1 MNMKNIPEFSGKTI
15 LITGGSGSIGSY
27 LTEAILQTDCKVVR
41 VLSNNEYELF
51 KLEKKF
57 PDSKKLRL
65 FLGDIRDKD
74 RLRVAVDGVDIVFHA
89 AALKHV
95 PLCEFNPFD
104 AIQTNVLGTQNMIEA
119 CIQSNVEKFVFISTD
134 KASSPLST
142 LGATKLLAERLTISA
157 MAYRRS
163 LTRPIMYCIRFGNVI
178 GTRGSVLELF
188 MEQVRSN
195 EALTITN
202 NEMTRFTMTKKEA
215 VELILSTVEIA
226 KGGEIF
232 VLKMKALKI
241 LDLAKAV
248 ISLYSKNAQ
257 EHKIIETGIRDGEKL
272 HESLITKEE
281 ISRFREYE
289 DMYVLPQPNS
299 EKYNNLPKLETNYSS
314 EQDNMMSINEIED
327 MLKNISNELEY

>member
-1 MNMKNIPEFSGKTI
+1 MTMKNMEEFSGKTI

-27 LTEAILQTDCKVVR
+27 LTEAILQTNCKAIR
-41 VLSNNEYELF
+41 VLSNNEYELYT
-51 KLEKKF
+51 LERKF
-57 PDSKKLRL
+57 PNSKKLRL
-65 FLGDIRDKD
+65 FLGDIRDKG
-74 RLRVAVDGVDIVFHA
+74 RLRVAADGADIVFHA

-104 AIQTNVLGTQNMIEA
+104 AIQTNVIGTQNMIEA
-119 CIQSNVEKFVFISTD
+119 CIQANVEKFVFISTD

-157 MAYRRS
+157 MAYRKS

-188 MEQVRSN
+188 LDQVKN
-195 EALTITN
+195 DKPLTVTH

-215 VELILSTVEIA
+215 VNLILSTIEIA

-241 LDLAKAV
+241 MDLAKSV
-248 ISLYSKNAQ
+248 ISLYSKNPNSH
-257 EHKIIETGIRDGEKL
+257 EIIETGIREGEKL

-281 ISRFREYE
+281 VTRFKKID
-289 DMYVLPQPNS
+289 DMYVLPPPDSSTYDNF
-299 EKYNNLPKLETNYSS
+299 PKLESSYSS
-314 EQDNMMSINEIED
+314 EQNKMMTEEEIKTMLNEI
-327 MLKNISNELEY
+327 SNDFSD

>member
-41 VLSNNEYELF
+41 VLSNNEYELYT
-51 KLEKKF
+51 LEKKF
-57 PDSKKLRL
+57 PNSKKLRL
-65 FLGDIRDKD
+65 FLGDIRDKE
-74 RLRVAVDGVDIVFHA
+74 RLRVAADGADIVFHA

-104 AIQTNVLGTQNMIEA
+104 AIQTNVIGTQNMIEA
-119 CIQSNVEKFVFISTD
+119 CIQANVEKFVFISTD

-241 LDLAKAV
+241 WDLAKAV

-281 ISRFREYE
+281 ISRFREY
-289 DMYVLPQPNS
+289 DGMYVLPPPNS
-299 EKYNNLPKLETNYSS
+299 EEYNNLPKLETNYSS

-327 MLKNISNELEY
+327 MLKNTSNELEY

>member
-188 MEQVRSN
+188 MEQVRNN

-215 VELILSTVEIA
+215 VELILSTVGIA

-257 EHKIIETGIRDGEKL
+257 EHKVIETGIRDGEKL

-281 ISRFREYE
+281 VSRFREY
-289 DMYVLPQPNS
+289 DGMYVLPPPNS
-299 EKYNNLPKLETNYSS
+299 EEYNNLPKLETNYSS
-314 EQDNMMSINEIED
+314 EQDKMMSINEIED

>member
-1 MNMKNIPEFSGKTI
+1 MNMKNIQEFSGKTI

-188 MEQVRSN
+188 IEQVRNN

-215 VELILSTVEIA
+215 VELILSTVGIA

-257 EHKIIETGIRDGEKL
+257 EHKIIETEIRDGEKL

-281 ISRFREYE
+281 ISRFREY
-289 DMYVLPQPNS
+289 DGMYVLPPPNS
-299 EKYNNLPKLETNYSS
+299 EEYNNLPKLETNYSS
-314 EQDNMMSINEIED
+314 EQDKMMSINEIED

>member
-188 MEQVRSN
+188 MEQVRNN

-215 VELILSTVEIA
+215 VELILSTVGIA

-257 EHKIIETGIRDGEKL
+257 EHKVIETGIRDGEKL

-281 ISRFREYE
+281 ISRFREY
-289 DMYVLPQPNS
+289 DGMYVLPPPNS
-299 EKYNNLPKLETNYSS
+299 EEYNNLPKLETNYSS
-314 EQDNMMSINEIED
+314 EQDKMMSINEIED

>member
-1 MNMKNIPEFSGKTI
+1 MKNIQEFSGKTI

-188 MEQVRSN
+188 MEQVRNN

-215 VELILSTVEIA
+215 VELILSTVGIA

-257 EHKIIETGIRDGEKL
+257 EHKIIETEIRDGEKL

-281 ISRFREYE
+281 ISRFREY
-289 DMYVLPQPNS
+289 DGMYVLPPPNS
-299 EKYNNLPKLETNYSS
+299 EEYNNLPKLETNYSS
-314 EQDNMMSINEIED
+314 EQDKMMSINEIED

>member
-1 MNMKNIPEFSGKTI
+1 MNMKNIQEFSGKTI

-188 MEQVRSN
+188 MEQVRNN

-215 VELILSTVEIA
+215 VELILSTVGIA

-257 EHKIIETGIRDGEKL
+257 EHKIIETEIRDGEKL

-281 ISRFREYE
+281 ISRFREY
-289 DMYVLPQPNS
+289 DGMYVLPPPNS
-299 EKYNNLPKLETNYSS
+299 EEYNNLPKLETNYSS
-314 EQDNMMSINEIED
+314 EQDKMMSINEIED

>member
-188 MEQVRSN
+188 MEQVRNN

-215 VELILSTVEIA
+215 VELILSTVGIA

-281 ISRFREYE
+281 VSRFREY
-289 DMYVLPQPNS
+289 DGMYVLPPPNS
-299 EKYNNLPKLETNYSS
+299 EEYNNFPKLETNYSS
-314 EQDNMMSINEIED
+314 EQDKMMSINEIED

>member
-188 MEQVRSN
+188 MEQVRNN

-215 VELILSTVEIA
+215 VELILSTVGIA

-257 EHKIIETGIRDGEKL
+257 EHKVIETGIRDGEKL

-281 ISRFREYE
+281 VSRFREY
-289 DMYVLPQPNS
+289 DGMYVLPPPNS
-299 EKYNNLPKLETNYSS
+299 EEYNNLPKL
-314 EQDNMMSINEIED
+314 
-327 MLKNISNELEY
+327 

>member
-1 MNMKNIPEFSGKTI
+1 MNMKNIQEFSGKTI

-188 MEQVRSN
+188 IEQVRNN

-215 VELILSTVEIA
+215 VELILSTVGIA

-257 EHKIIETGIRDGEKL
+257 EHKIIETEIRDGEKL

-289 DMYVLPQPNS
+289 GMYVLPPPNS
-299 EKYNNLPKLETNYSS
+299 EEYNNLPKLETNYSS
-314 EQDNMMSINEIED
+314 EQDKMMSINEIED